1 VTASSVRD
9 PAPRPESGFSGYR
22 PDIDGLRAVA
32 VLSVVGYHAF
42 PGALTGGFVGVDV
55 FFVISGF
62 LISTLIYRGLEDG
75 SFSFADFYSRRIRRI
90 FPAVL
95 VVLAACLAFGWF
107 TLLAVEY
114 RQVGKHVAGG
124 AAFVSNFVLWR
135 ESGYFD
141 NEAETKP
148 LLHLWSL
155 GIEEQFYIAWPLLIW
170 LAWKARLSL
179 VAIAVVV
186 AILSFALNLA
196 TYRSDAVGV
205 FYSPLT
211 RFWELL
217 AGSVLAWVLLR
228 RPAGAVSGTG
238 RVAEALSFAGAACIA
253 AGLILITGARPFP
266 GIWAVLPVLG
276 AALVIAAGPNAWLN
290 RVVLS
295 APLLVWFGLI
305 SYPLYAWHW
314 PVLSFARIVEG
325 ETPAVMIRVAAVLA
339 SIALAWLTYRL
350 FERPMRFGGRPAAKA
365 IALAALMSLAGIAG
379 FAAYRADG
387 IESRTF
393 ATLYKHIGEAKR
405 DWKYPHGLMAVE
417 RHGVAV
423 HANSAE
429 AARVLLFGDS
439 HVQQFGP
446 RIVHLTAQGTM
457 PPAMFLTGGGC
468 PAIPFVYEDKHPWCR
483 DFVERFERVLAR
495 SPEVSTILIGGC
507 WNCYFINQARPVPL
521 PGDTYHM
528 YYEKDGVRASFRAE
542 AGTRLALA
550 SLGQFLQK
558 LAKTH
563 TVYLL
568 LDNPGGAFF
577 DPADMLKNRL
587 VSSSWDRV
595 SETLPPSA
603 EQVRLNE
610 ELRQL
615 GLAAGARVIDQIP
628 VICPGGACSRFDRS
642 GRPIYMNSTHMR
654 PFFVI
659 ESAHHLDITWNR

>member
-1 VTASSVRD
+1 MR
-9 PAPRPESGFSGYR
+9 APDRRPEAGFSGYR
-22 PDIDGLRAVA
+22 PDIDGLRGVA

-42 PGALTGGFVGVDV
+42 PGAVTGGFTGVDV

-62 LISTLIYRGLEDG
+62 LISTLIYRGLEEG

-95 VVLAACLAFGWF
+95 VVLVACLAFGWF

-114 RQVGKHVAGG
+114 RQLGKHVAGG
-124 AAFVSNFVLWR
+124 AAFVSNFVLWG

-141 NEAETKP
+141 SAAESKP

-170 LAWKARLSL
+170 LAWKTRVSL
-179 VAIAVVV
+179 LAIALVV
-186 AILSFALNLA
+186 AGLSFALNLA

-205 FYSPLT
+205 FYSPQT

-217 AGSVLAWVLLR
+217 AGSVLAWIMLR
-228 RPAGAVSGTG
+228 RPGSALPGTPRVAGAISV
-238 RVAEALSFAGAACIA
+238 AGAACIA
-253 AGLILITGARPFP
+253 AGLFLVTSAHPFP
-266 GIWAVLPVLG
+266 GAWAVLPVLG
-276 AALVIAAGPNAWLN
+276 AALVIAAGPRGWLN
-290 RVVLS
+290 RIVLS
-295 APLLVWFGLI
+295 APLLVGFGLI
-305 SYPLYAWHW
+305 SFPLYAWHW
-314 PVLSFARIVEG
+314 PILSFARIVEG
-325 ETPAVMIRVAAVLA
+325 ETPSPAVRAVAVLA
-339 SIALAWLTYRL
+339 SIALAWITYRMV
-350 FERPMRFGGRPAAKA
+350 ERPLRFGDHRAAKA
-365 IALAALMSLAGIAG
+365 VALVVLMSLAGAAG

-393 ATLYKHIGEAKR
+393 ATLYKHIGEARR
-405 DWKYPHGLMAVE
+405 DWKYPHGLMTVE

-429 AARVLLFGDS
+429 AARVFFFGDS
-439 HVQQFGP
+439 HIEQFGP
-446 RIVHLTAQGTM
+446 RIVHLTAKGTM

-483 DFVERFERVLAR
+483 DLIERFERVLAR
-495 SPEVSTILIGGC
+495 TPEVSTVLIGGC
-507 WNCYFINQARPVPL
+507 WNCYFINQTRPVPD
-521 PGDTYHM
+521 PGDTYRM
-528 YYEKDGVRASFRAE
+528 YYEKNGVRASFRAE
-542 AGTRLALA
+542 DGKALALA
-550 SLGQFLQK
+550 SLGEFLRK
-558 LAKTH
+558 LAKAH

-587 VSSSWDRV
+587 ASTSWGRV
-595 SETLPPSA
+595 SESIPPPA
-603 EQVRLNE
+603 DQVRLNE

-628 VICPGGACSRFDRS
+628 VICPGGACFRFDRA
-642 GRPIYMNSTHMR
+642 GRPIYMNGSHMR

-659 ESAHHLDITWNR
+659 ESADHLDIAWNR